1 MIYLSSS
8 VVEMLF
14 PVVVVLLGIDK
25 CIHHMT
31 ELIRLFNVIIIRR
44 SGNGNTALRLRK
56 LLEKDIKLKWHIVSL
71 SDYWREGLI
80 PRGLRI
86 SKFPST
92 YTEDATFKS
101 KWESILNKCS
111 SDLMLLLIQEG
122 KKERERI
129 QSLITNIESSG
140 ATTSEHQV
148 PWQDS
153 IRAEVLKLE
162 TTIKDLKVRKFKRDT
177 EDYQRGQVYRWNQPR
192 SFRSHR
198 HTHHQTDRQSRP
210 RLPRV
215 SFNLTSS
222 EDEGRSRGSD
232 SDHFLEEDWPELR
245 PNRSTLRKRA
255 EAAGGEEQTRLQP
268 LRPQLK
274 KKYPR

>member
-1 MIYLSSS
+1 METHSFSMDEGRNIIVTDSLLTHAENVTTTDLSSKKY
-8 VVEMLF
+8 E
-14 PVVVVLLGIDK
+14 
-25 CIHHMT
+25 
-31 ELIRLFNVIIIRR
+31 
-44 SGNGNTALRLRK
+44 LRK

-129 QSLITNIESSG
+129 QSLITSIESSVV
-140 ATTSEHQV
+140 TTSEHQV

-198 HTHHQTDRQSRP
+198 HTHHQTDRQPRP
-210 RLPRV
+210 RQPRV

-245 PNRSTLRKRA
+245 TNRSTLRKRA
-255 EAAGGEEQTRLQP
+255 EAAGGEEQTRLPP